1 MAQDRRVH
9 ALVYFCGAVDDL
21 FGIVFHGG
29 LDMELADMTQED
41 IIRMAREAGL
51 VGGPVYAKGLEAFAA
66 LVAAAERERIIKV
79 IESMGT
85 WAHINEVIDEV
96 RKNT

>member
-29 LDMELADMTQED
+29 LDMELVDMTIEFLSV
-41 IIRMAREAGL
+41 A
-51 VGGPVYAKGLEAFAA
+51 V
-66 LVAAAERERIIKV
+66 LVAIV
-79 IESMGT
+79 LGLLS
-85 WAHINEVIDEV
+85 
-96 RKNT
+96 